1 MRHIFGFILCLIG
14 ISLCFSCGGRRS
26 AHPYLM
32 KVDSLMQERPD
43 SALALLQ
50 VMSDVSSSTDADKS
64 YYAVLLTAA
73 TDKNYLP
80 LISCD
85 SLLDFALRYYD
96 GEKEEARA
104 LFYKGRLLAEM
115 NDLKAAIDLNLKALD
130 ILENYPEETD
140 IKMLIYGW
148 LGIWYND
155 SELYEKAQEALRKQ
169 LPYSRLAKDS
179 SVAYQHLATCYMM
192 KDDKDSTL
200 FYKKRAL
207 MYAEKSKDS
216 TLVMTSLHNMS
227 VGYKSFG

>member
-50 VMSDVSSSTDADKS
+50 VMSDVSSLTDADKA

-140 IKMLIYGW
+140 IKMLVNGG
-148 LGIWYND
+148 GIAIPIAHSND
-155 SELYEKAQEALRKQ
+155 KGRKIHFLQTKQQKVVIRKAR
-169 LPYSRLAKDS
+169 
-179 SVAYQHLATCYMM
+179 
-192 KDDKDSTL
+192 
-200 FYKKRAL
+200 
-207 MYAEKSKDS
+207 
-216 TLVMTSLHNMS
+216 MS
-227 VGYKSFG
+227 FS